1 MAHSAKV
8 ILTAALPALLALL
21 ALGGCGGK
29 PAVKQEFRAD
39 TPHSQRVTG
48 PGEAVCWAVKRAF
61 LTQGYMLER
70 GSDTLVMSG
79 YKDSQSD
86 EETNVTQRMQ
96 ATCVDNRD
104 GTSTVFATASREVSK
119 LQKVGYSTTT
129 GISIFTLSLPSG
141 SDKSLRVQ
149 SRETIQDPK
158 FYQGFYA
165 LVQQFANED
174 IAQGRKAPPAQARRD
189 DVPPQARR
197 EEEPLPRHPS
207 DSPPRR

>member
-1 MAHSAKV
+1 MAPHTKTLLA
-8 ILTAALPALLALL
+8 LALPALVAI
-21 ALGGCGGK
+21 GGCGGSK
-29 PAVKQEFRAD
+29 AVKPEFRAE
-39 TPHSQRVTG
+39 TPYSQRVKG
-48 PGEAVCWAVKRAF
+48 PGENVCWAVKRAF

-70 GSDTLVMSG
+70 SADSLVMSG
-79 YKDSQSD
+79 YKDAQKD
-86 EETNVTQRMQ
+86 DETNVTQRMQ

-129 GISIFTLSLPSG
+129 GVSIFTLSLPSG

-158 FYQGFYA
+158 FYQGFYS

-189 DVPPQARR
+189 DDAPPPQARR
-197 EEEPLPRHPS
+197 EDDASPRHMP
-207 DSPPRR
+207 DNPPRR

>member
-1 MAHSAKV
+1 MAIHTKV
-8 ILTAALPALLALL
+8 LLALVLPALVAI
-21 ALGGCGGK
+21 GGCGGK
-29 PAVKQEFRAD
+29 KAVKEEFRAD
-39 TPHSQRVTG
+39 TPYSQRVKG
-48 PGEAVCWAVKRAF
+48 PGENVCWAVKRAF

-70 GSDTLVMSG
+70 GADALVMSG
-79 YKDSQSD
+79 YKDTQRD

-104 GTSTVFATASREVSK
+104 GTSTVFATAAREVST

-129 GISIFTLSLPSG
+129 GISVFTLSLPSG
-141 SDKSLRVQ
+141 SEKRLSIQ

-174 IAQGRKAPPAQARRD
+174 IAQGRQPP
-189 DVPPQARR
+189 PPQARQNDAPPPQAR
-197 EEEPLPRHPS
+197 HDDERLPRHS
-207 DSPPRR
+207 SAPPPQR

>member
-1 MAHSAKV
+1 MRTQAKM
-8 ILTAALPALLALL
+8 LLGFALPALL
-21 ALGGCGGK
+21 ALGGCGGSK
-29 PAVKQEFRAD
+29 PVKPEFRAD
-39 TPHSQRVTG
+39 TPYSQRVKG
-48 PGEAVCWAVKRAF
+48 PGENVCWAVKRAF

-70 GSDTLVMSG
+70 GADALVMSG
-79 YKDSQSD
+79 YKDTQSD
-86 EETNVTQRMQ
+86 DETNITQRMQ

-158 FYQGFYA
+158 FYNGFYA

-174 IAQGRKAPPAQARRD
+174 IAQGRKAPPTQARRED
-189 DVPPQARR
+189 DAPPPQARR
-197 EEEPLPRHPS
+197 EEDPSPRHMP
-207 DSPPRR
+207 DSAPRR

>member
-1 MAHSAKV
+1 MRTHTKV
-8 ILTAALPALLALL
+8 LLALTLPALVAI
-21 ALGGCGGK
+21 GGCGGSK
-29 PAVKQEFRAD
+29 PVKPEFRAD
-39 TPHSQRVTG
+39 TPYSQRVSG
-48 PGEAVCWAVKRAF
+48 PGENVCWAVKRAF

-70 GSDTLVMSG
+70 SADSLVMSG
-79 YKDSQSD
+79 YKDTQRDD
-86 EETNVTQRMQ
+86 ETSVTQRMQ

-129 GISIFTLSLPSG
+129 GVSIFTLSLPSG

-158 FYQGFYA
+158 FYQGFYS

-174 IAQGRKAPPAQARRD
+174 IAQGRKAPPPQARRD
-189 DVPPQARR
+189 DDAPPPQARR
-197 EEEPLPRHPS
+197 EDEASPRHMP
-207 DSPPRR
+207 DNPPRR